1 MLNSERCFLEEKQWQ
16 ETLRSVIE
24 PDALITDRSEIVIEL
39 IMLKAFLPGAFV
51 DVTTVVCDIRNT
63 DPGYLTSLVIRIRE
77 LRDHFLDWCIRYKA
91 VLDQCCLKPGN
102 PDHDSHCKVWSH
114 YLCSIMIAQRMLAC
128 ISPPDRKEIGKD
140 TQELANQML
149 DLEAEAATSPT
160 NVFMALTV
168 AVSNTVFATAEDW
181 TGEDEAED
189 STGLISK
196 AKLVRWCSLLGR
208 KIPEWK

>member
-1 MLNSERCFLEEKQWQ
+1 M
-16 ETLRSVIE
+16 
-24 PDALITDRSEIVIEL
+24 IEL

-51 DVTTVVCDIRNT
+51 DVTTVVCDRRNT
-63 DPGYLTSLVIRIRE
+63 NPEYLTKLIIRIRK

-128 ISPPDRKEIGKD
+128 ISPSDRREIGKD
-140 TQELANQML
+140 TQDLANQML
-149 DLEAEAATSPT
+149 DLEVEAATSPT

-168 AVSNTVFATAEDW
+168 AVSHTVFVTAEDW
-181 TGEDEAED
+181 TGENDEED
-189 STGLISK
+189 STELI
-196 AKLVRWCSLLGR
+196 AKKKFVRWCSLLGR
-208 KIPEWK
+208 KIEEKDYARDRREMFPI

>member
-1 MLNSERCFLEEKQWQ
+1 
-16 ETLRSVIE
+16 
-24 PDALITDRSEIVIEL
+24 
-39 IMLKAFLPGAFV
+39 
-51 DVTTVVCDIRNT
+51 
-63 DPGYLTSLVIRIRE
+63 
-77 LRDHFLDWCIRYKA
+77 
-91 VLDQCCLKPGN
+91 
-102 PDHDSHCKVWSH
+102 
-114 YLCSIMIAQRMLAC
+114 MIAQRMLAC

-149 DLEAEAATSPT
+149 DLEVEAATSPT